1 LANSIVVGGVR
12 ITKEEIVQI
21 FPSVLIEAGEGDI
34 TPISLQWYEANH
46 ESVEFIAY
54 AISFHTKNQGRVD
67 VKFESFEAMM
77 KSLSE
82 LGFL

>member
-1 LANSIVVGGVR
+1 MANSIVVDGVS
-12 ITKEEIVQI
+12 IKKEEIVQI

-46 ESVEFIAY
+46 ESVEFVAY

-67 VKFESFEAMM
+67 ARFESFEAMTEG
-77 KSLSE
+77 LSE